1 MIRRVKIAEFEKGLL
16 LRNGRFVRV
25 LDPGAHWVGGEVVA
39 FDLRR
44 RDTEVDAAP
53 VLTRDTVP
61 VGVHL
66 RVSYR
71 VSDPAAAFL
80 TVYEYRVHLANDAV
94 AAAHRALSKVGV
106 AEVGAEH
113 NRLENEIQDRLA
125 LEATGYGLRVED
137 VALVQ
142 VRFPKA
148 VRRKL
153 KRMEVFG
160 KA

>member
-16 LRNGRFVRV
+16 LRNGRLVRV
-25 LDPGAHWVGGEVVA
+25 LDPGVHWVGGEGVA

-53 VLTRDTVP
+53 VLTRETVP
-61 VGVHL
+61 IGVHL
-66 RVSYR
+66 RV
-71 VSDPAAAFL
+71 
-80 TVYEYRVHLANDAV
+80 DAV
-94 AAAHRALSKVGV
+94 AAVHRSLSKVAV
-106 AEVGAEH
+106 TEVGAEH

-137 VALVQ
+137 VAIVQ

-153 KRMEVFG
+153 KRMEVSE
-160 KA
+160 KT